1 MMIAHVRN
9 FLIGLAV
16 ITGCVASA
24 MMLGS
29 PAAGTADPGL
39 EVSAEAVELAKNP
52 FFKGQI
58 TPQQAEKLIQA
69 AMQITQFGDV
79 NIPYPM
85 NCLPFYVGMTF
96 NDLGDFCLFP
106 NSAGIHFPYKL
117 LPGEKLTPEQEHVKQ
132 EGERL
137 RAESVERR
145 FPERWKNTVYL
156 GQLTMLW
163 LPKQY
168 IPGDDEYNHKLAAQ
182 FILLAIE
189 HGNYKPQPN

>member
-1 MMIAHVRN
+1 MMIAHVRS

-16 ITGCVASA
+16 ITCCVASA

-29 PAAGTADPGL
+29 PAAGTADPGQ

-52 FFKGQI
+52 FFKGQ
-58 TPQQAEKLIQA
+58 
-69 AMQITQFGDV
+69 
-79 NIPYPM
+79 
-85 NCLPFYVGMTF
+85 
-96 NDLGDFCLFP
+96 
-106 NSAGIHFPYKL
+106 
-117 LPGEKLTPEQEHVKQ
+117 LTPEQEHVKQ

-168 IPGDDEYNHKLAAQ
+168 IPG
-182 FILLAIE
+182 
-189 HGNYKPQPN
+189 